1 MKVLPAPK
9 LLFLVFI
16 FLYVAETVLQAVM
29 ERGHVD
35 AKVEIKITTTAVRG
49 EGREK
54 GEDNQ
59 EGRRTEQD
67 VHDTEG
73 KGSDGEEEEDKGE
86 RQEDNGDGDDDEDDE
101 PPAVPLHPAGLKQG
115 LLGML
120 IHMII
125 VVLIFSGAWLHTDQ
139 TIMTVTTIIDISCSF
154 NFTTR

>member
-101 PPAVPLHPAGLKQG
+101 PPAVPLHPAGLNQE
-115 LLGML
+115 LGML

-125 VVLIFSGAWLHTDQ
+125 VVLIFSG
-139 TIMTVTTIIDISCSF
+139 F
-154 NFTTR
+154 

>member
-1 MKVLPAPK
+1 
-9 LLFLVFI
+9 
-16 FLYVAETVLQAVM
+16 M

-54 GEDNQ
+54 VEGNQ
-59 EGRRTEQD
+59 GGRRTEQD

-73 KGSDGEEEEDKGE
+73 KGSNEEEEEEDKGE

-101 PPAVPLHPAGLKQG
+101 LPAVPLHPAGLNQE
-115 LLGML
+115 LGML

-125 VVLIFSGAWLHTDQ
+125 VVLIFSG
-139 TIMTVTTIIDISCSF
+139 F
-154 NFTTR
+154 